1 MNGRLLWGRGRER
14 KSGNEKG
21 RGAER
26 KMKMGKAKVKSVDEV
41 TQALMSEMQT
51 VMLLRSLML
60 AKTMDTHM
68 KVRLAMEAILREE
81 SAESQMMH
89 LMELMDVVKD
99 MGKSPS
105 TG

>member
-1 MNGRLLWGRGRER
+1 
-14 KSGNEKG
+14 
-21 RGAER
+21 
-26 KMKMGKAKVKSVDEV
+26 MKMAKVRSVDEV
-41 TQALMSEMQT
+41 TRALMSEMQT
-51 VMLLRSLML
+51 VMLLQSLMM

-81 SAESQMMH
+81 SAESQMTH
-89 LMELMDVVKD
+89 LMELMDVVKE

>member
-1 MNGRLLWGRGRER
+1 
-14 KSGNEKG
+14 
-21 RGAER
+21 
-26 KMKMGKAKVKSVDEV
+26 VDEV

-51 VMLLRSLML
+51 VMLLQSLML

-68 KVRLAMEAILREE
+68 KVRLAMEAILRKE
-81 SAESQMMH
+81 SAESQMTH
-89 LMELMDVVKD
+89 LMELMDVVKE